1 MKTIHVFC
9 TTESRMYVSHFIM
22 RGYERST
29 DSKSYISPTL
39 RISELVPPET
49 STAPAFKIMRRS
61 STERR
66 GKPSHQASSVT
77 AEEGDLSDRE
87 ASETGS
93 LGGRSNTTGGS
104 AKKHM
109 TIEEREA
116 AYNEAR
122 SRIFMGFEE
131 KEKVKDKD
139 INSSSSSLSAA
150 SGSTTNGESSP
161 GDADSSSG
169 SPATESEWS
178 GPARRRQHS
187 GYVSASSSIRSSA
200 YISNGSGS
208 SRNSRAASPSSF
220 QYPSL
225 YEQAAAPAPLY
236 DPAQQSAPTVPIY
249 HPSYGYP
256 SYNQNQPNPPY
267 MPYPTYYPAPYATY
281 SVPPQPTQPGSDQSA
296 HSSGEPYPPPL
307 PMPYPPP
314 YMWSHPGQPPLQSP
328 PMQPQPVPSQP
339 PPNHHHAMNPPPPGQ
354 SPYQPYLPPPHTYAY
369 PMPGYY
375 PGQPIPP
382 PGPPPMH
389 PAHMPPGSQIYDP
402 RISNNGTGNGQA
414 NGFRSG
420 VPHNGVPLS
429 ANGRPQP
436 RNGYST
442 PPTNGNTSRPRNG
455 PTQPGRAPWSYG
467 PGVGSGGLVGVGP
480 QSSETVGPRLSNNRR
495 QSNMSNSST
504 NGRSTSGDDSSSV
517 TVSIQSILKVQ

>member
-1 MKTIHVFC
+1 MSIELTPKC
-9 TTESRMYVSHFIM
+9 
-22 RGYERST
+22 
-29 DSKSYISPTL
+29 YISPTL

-66 GKPSHQASSVT
+66 NKPSHQASSVT
-77 AEEGDLSDRE
+77 GEDGDLSDRE
-87 ASETGS
+87 PSETGS

-109 TIEEREA
+109 TIEQREA

-131 KEKVKDKD
+131 KEKTKDKD
-139 INSSSSSLSAA
+139 INSSSSSLSAT
-150 SGSTTNGESSP
+150 SGSTKNGESSA
-161 GDADSSSG
+161 GDADSSSS

-187 GYVSASSSIRSSA
+187 GYASASSSTRSIRSSA

-220 QYPSL
+220 QFPSL
-225 YEQAAAPAPLY
+225 YEPTVATAPLY
-236 DPAQQSAPTVPIY
+236 DPAQQSAPAAPIY

-256 SYNQNQPNPPY
+256 YNQSQPNPPF
-267 MPYPTYYPAPYATY
+267 MPYPAFYAAPYPTY
-281 SVPPQPTQPGSDQSA
+281 SVPPHPTQPGIYPSTQA
-296 HSSGEPYPPPL
+296 SGEHYPPPP
-307 PMPYPPP
+307 PMPYAPP
-314 YMWSHPGQPPLQSP
+314 YMWPHPGQPPMQSP

-339 PPNHHHAMNPPPPGQ
+339 LSNHPHHPHHPMNPPPPGQ
-354 SPYQPYLPPPHTYAY
+354 PAYQPYLPPPHTYPY

-375 PGQPIPP
+375 PGQPVPHHLGPSPTHPP
-382 PGPPPMH
+382 QIQGGP
-389 PAHMPPGSQIYDP
+389 QLYDH
-402 RISNNGTGNGQA
+402 RMSNNGTTNAQA
-414 NGFRSG
+414 NGFRGS
-420 VPHNGVPLS
+420 VPNNGIPS
-429 ANGRPQP
+429 PANGRPQP
-436 RNGYST
+436 RNGYSA
-442 PPTNGNTSRPRNG
+442 PTNGNAPRPRNG

-467 PGVGSGGLVGVGP
+467 PGVGSGGFGGVGP
-480 QSSETVGPRLSNNRR
+480 PSNETVGPRLSNNRR
-495 QSNMSNSST
+495 QSNMSNSSA

-517 TVSIQSILKVQ
+517 TVSIQSTLKVQ